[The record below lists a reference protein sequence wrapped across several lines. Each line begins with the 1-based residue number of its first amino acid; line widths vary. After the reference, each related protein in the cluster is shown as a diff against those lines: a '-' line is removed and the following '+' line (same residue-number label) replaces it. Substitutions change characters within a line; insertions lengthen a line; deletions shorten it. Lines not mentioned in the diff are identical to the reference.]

1 MAGGLLAMA
10 LALLWGFLP
19 RTQEVDLVR
28 IGRGPLQVTLEEEG
42 RTRLKERFVISAP
55 RAGYLRRL
63 AVKVGD
69 RVSQGQA
76 VAVLEPLKSQA
87 LDARSRAETEA
98 VVAAAEASL
107 AAALERERAAA
118 ADADYAD
125 KRHERTARLFA
136 RQTVARDQLDQA
148 ESEARKA
155 RALRLAAEAAVH
167 VARSELERA
176 KATLRGF
183 SAGRQEGN
191 DATAVIAPLAGSV
204 FKLFRESEGAVQTG
218 EPLLEI
224 GDVRNIEVKVE
235 LLSPDAVRIAPGTKV
250 LFKRWGGEGT
260 LEGRVRR
267 VEPAGFTKVSSLGVE
282 EQRVLTLVEIT
293 SPPERWRMLGDGY
306 RLEVHFVL
314 WEGRDVLQAPTSSL
328 FRLGPQW
335 SVFLEEQGRARRR
348 TVEIGQRT
356 GLAAQVLS
364 GLKEGDRVVAYPDDA
379 IAEGVRVRQRE

>member
-1 MAGGLLAMA
+1 
-10 LALLWGFLP
+10 
-19 RTQEVDLVR
+19 
-28 IGRGPLQVTLEEEG
+28 
-42 RTRLKERFVISAP
+42 
-55 RAGYLRRL
+55 
-63 AVKVGD
+63 
-69 RVSQGQA
+69 
-76 VAVLEPLKSQA
+76 
-87 LDARSRAETEA
+87 
-98 VVAAAEASL
+98 
-107 AAALERERAAA
+107 
-118 ADADYAD
+118 
-125 KRHERTARLFA
+125 
-136 RQTVARDQLDQA
+136 
-148 ESEARKA
+148 
-155 RALRLAAEAAVH
+155 
-167 VARSELERA
+167 
-176 KATLRGF
+176 
-183 SAGRQEGN
+183 
-191 DATAVIAPLAGSV
+191 V